1 MAKMFYT
8 LEETAARLGVNE
20 EKVKALAADGKLQ
33 QFRDRDK
40 LMFKRD
46 QVDAMAGLSGGSAAG
61 GSSIGLAD
69 SGIDNVD
76 ILGDTDSVNPSQ
88 ATDASGSSVKGTGV
102 NVFDAGEVE
111 HADPLAQTQMTR
123 RTADDEALNLDTVGS
138 GSGLLDLT
146 RESDDTSLGVA
157 LDEIYPGGSAAGS
170 ATGSGAGSAAGTAME
185 SAVGSSGVFESAL
198 GMESAVS
205 QATGSSSG
213 LDHLATET
221 TTPGFEPTGTMMA
234 IGAYD
239 AEAYDPAGS
248 GFGAGML
255 LGALIAMILGLIV
268 TFSQIFDV
276 QSGVTT
282 MLAGGDQP
290 DGMKTLM
297 YLIGLVVISFVLG
310 GIGFAVG
317 RAAAK

>member
-46 QVDAMAGLSGGSAAG
+46 QVDAMAGLGGSTSG

-76 ILGDTDSVNPSQ
+76 ILGDTDNVNPSQ
-88 ATDASGSSVKGTGV
+88 ATDASGTSVKGTGI
-102 NVFDAGEVE
+102 NVFDAGEVDQ
-111 HADPLAQTQMTR
+111 ADPLAQTQMTQR
-123 RTADDEALNLDTVGS
+123 KADDEALNLESVGS

-157 LDEIYPGGSAAGS
+157 LDEIYPGGSAAG
-170 ATGSGAGSAAGTAME
+170 TGAGSAAGTAME

-213 LDHLATET
+213 LDNLATDA
-221 TTPGFEPTGTMMA
+221 TTPGFEPTGAMMA
-234 IGAYD
+234 VGSYE

-255 LGALIAMILGLIV
+255 LGALIALVLGLII
-268 TFSQIFDV
+268 TFAQIFDV
-276 QSGVTT
+276 ESGVTR
-282 MLAGGDQP
+282 MLAGGEQP
-290 DGMKTLM
+290 NPTMM
-297 YLIGLVVISFVLG
+297 WAYLGGLIVVSFVLG